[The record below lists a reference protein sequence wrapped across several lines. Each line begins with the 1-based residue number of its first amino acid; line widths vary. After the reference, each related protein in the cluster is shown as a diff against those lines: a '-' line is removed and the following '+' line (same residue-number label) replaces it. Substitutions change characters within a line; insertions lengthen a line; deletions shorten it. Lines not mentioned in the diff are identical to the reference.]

1 MVRLVT
7 LFTTLAGM
15 SAVMCAPTD
24 GVSITVKNNCGNSI
38 QVNQLTNDQSSASKS
53 SILSAGSSTVLNVGS
68 TWGGRIWAREG
79 CTGDSDCQVGAPA
92 SLAEFLMGGSQGKDY
107 YDVSFVDGFN
117 LPIQISTDSGA
128 ASGSECGAPICS
140 TLPTCPEELQYKD
153 SNGNVVACK
162 SACSAFG
169 TDEYCCT
176 GSYGRGVCTA
186 NKYSIQVKDAC
197 PDVYSYAND
206 DSSSMYACQSTDYTV
221 TFCPA

>member
-24 GVSITVKNNCGNSI
+24 GVSITVKNNCDQSI
-38 QVNQLTNDQSSASKS
+38 QVNQLTNQNASPDKS
-53 SILSAGSSTVLNVGS
+53 SIVAAGSSTSINVAS
-68 TWGGRIWAREG
+68 TWGGRIWARG
-79 CTGDSDCQVGAPA
+79 SCTGDSDCQVGAPA
-92 SLAEFLMGGSQGKDY
+92 SLAEFLMGGAAGKDY

-117 LPIQISTDSGA
+117 LPIQISTDSG
-128 ASGSECGAPICS
+128 SGSGAECGSPTCS
-140 TLPTCPEELQYKD
+140 ALPTCADELQYKD
-153 SNGNVVACK
+153 STGNVVACK

-176 GSYGRGVCTA
+176 GSYGRGVCA
-186 NKYSIQVKDAC
+186 ASKYSLQIKSAC

-206 DSSSMYACQSTDYTV
+206 DSTSMYACQSTGYTV